1 MLYIEL
7 LQLHTLTL
15 FLLFASHFASLFIW
29 YLTPLCKPILKSFV
43 SGDAACLGKGTA
55 ESLLGYAMRLPDT
68 DTPRSLRLCVSAGT
82 AGTAGTA
89 GGVMHHQLERLCDAG
104 ETQLE
109 HLGFVH

>member
-1 MLYIEL
+1 M
-7 LQLHTLTL
+7 
-15 FLLFASHFASLFIW
+15 
-29 YLTPLCKPILKSFV
+29 

-82 AGTAGTA
+82 AGTAGM